1 MTTPTDY
8 EQRKLFLDD
17 LKLLEKDEYE
27 EIFRILKRNN
37 VAYSENSNGIFFDLS
52 QLSTEV
58 FTALETFMVLCKKQR
73 MNETERTTEMDA
85 LRVETKN

>member
-37 VAYSENSNGIFFDLS
+37 VAYSENSNGIFFDVS
-52 QLSTEV
+52 QLNTEV
-58 FTALETFMVLCKKQR
+58 FTSLQTFMVLCKKQR

-85 LRVETKN
+85 LRVETKS